1 MRTQRAGLFLLLLL
15 AAAPKLP
22 ADAASPFLL
31 SARVYWADE
40 KGLQEDARVDLFG
53 LGGDWKK
60 EGEELVYTGEAAA
73 GETLELMQGVV
84 IPKDW
89 GNEMAGAHIFL
100 VIEATLWQNPEA
112 VGMQDDS
119 LRPVIS
125 EFQRNSQGEEEPYV
139 NGKTVL
145 PGEKISKIV
154 RIRLDKTGSSAASE
168 ADAQAASGTEVE
180 NRIRST
186 MAPTGLT
193 DAIVIPIGSS
203 GGEVHLP
210 ASGGVLPSIRKSRAE
225 APAPGEYGVSRSAKT
240 ADAFDPLVY
249 AAGILAGLAVLALW
263 FWTGRRRD

>member
-168 ADAQAASGTEVE
+168 ADAQAASGT
-180 NRIRST
+180 
-186 MAPTGLT
+186 

-203 GGEVHLP
+203 GAEVHLP

-249 AAGILAGLAVLALW
+249 AAGILAGLAVLVLW